1 MNDKDKLMNLFNRR
15 YACKKFHTDRRVS
28 DDDLLQILQAGRL
41 APSSFGLEP
50 WKFLVIEKEDVLRS
64 LYPYAW
70 GAHNSLN
77 GDTKIVVLL
86 SKTTMDD
93 QYVKHIMQ
101 DVQGLNDEA
110 ITPRLARLEK
120 FQKDDFDL
128 LKDERNLVDWTGK
141 QVYIALAHMMIM
153 AASMD
158 IDSCPIEGFVKD
170 KVEEVLS
177 LYQLIDL
184 KEYRVAVMVSFGYRD
199 EPIKL
204 KKRRSISEV
213 VEWIK

>member
-1 MNDKDKLMNLFNRR
+1 MKDELMSVFNRR
-15 YACKKFHTDRRVS
+15 YACKKFLTDRRVS

-41 APSSFGLEP
+41 APSSFGMEP
-50 WKFLVIEKEDVLRS
+50 WKFLVIDKEDVLKS

-77 GDTKIVVLL
+77 GNTRLVVLL
-86 SKTTMDD
+86 AKTTMDD
-93 QYVKHIMQ
+93 QYIKYIMQ
-101 DVQGLNDEA
+101 DVQGLSDEV

-128 LKDERNLVDWTGK
+128 LEDERNLFDWTGK

-153 AASMD
+153 AATMD

-170 KVEEVLS
+170 IVDEVLAS
-177 LYQLIDL
+177 YQLIDP
-184 KEYRVAVMVSFGYRD
+184 KVHKVAVMVSFGYRD
-199 EPIKL
+199 EPIKP
-204 KKRRSISEV
+204 KKRRAISEV

>member
-1 MNDKDKLMNLFNRR
+1 MNDKDKLMSLFNRR
-15 YACKKFHTDRRVS
+15 YACKKFLTDRRVS

-41 APSSFGLEP
+41 APSSFGMEP
-50 WKFLVIEKEDVLRS
+50 WKFLVVEKEEILKS

-77 GDTKIVVLL
+77 ADTRMVILL

-101 DVQGLNDEA
+101 DVQGLSDDA
-110 ITPRLARLEK
+110 ITPRVARLEK

-128 LKDERNLVDWTGK
+128 LRDERNLVDWTGK

-170 KVEEVLS
+170 KVDEVLAS
-177 LYQLIDL
+177 YQLIDP
-184 KEYRVAVMVSFGYRD
+184 KEYKVAVMVSFGYRD
-199 EPIKL
+199 EPIKP
-204 KKRRSISEV
+204 KKRRAISEV